1 MVSLLVIAW
10 QRLLYT
16 NVKTCDNFLSQVV
29 TDRTIK
35 MAWAGVATRALNPE
49 DMGALERAEGG
60 ENRGRGR
67 GGFDRG
73 MMRGG
78 GGMRGGMSRGGM
90 G

>member
-1 MVSLLVIAW
+1 MARQTVNHPVSMVSLLVIAW

-29 TDRTIK
+29 TDRTIR

-60 ENRGRGR
+60 RTAGVAGVGLT
-67 GGFDRG
+67 GG
-73 MMRGG
+73 
-78 GGMRGGMSRGGM
+78 
-90 G
+90 